1 MAAKKSRRV
10 EERESMSGDLAVVEA
25 KPEGPKKTEGFWMS
39 VGWVFLLLGGLAH
52 MLPAQMEPLLKW
64 AAWGV
69 TLQTAVGTVSVVIAL
84 YYLLGE

>member
-1 MAAKKSRRV
+1 
-10 EERESMSGDLAVVEA
+10 
-25 KPEGPKKTEGFWMS
+25 
-39 VGWVFLLLGGLAH
+39 